1 MDTDMHGIDIGGLTL
16 RFSFVGQVTC
26 ESRSTIRV
34 AGPLAKTSIRRP
46 INHLSRWQAC
56 SLPVNF
62 VYCMVKTG
70 YYVGLPPSYAQL
82 RELSPVQMP
91 VNLQDV
97 RRAPLVDTLKGYHYD
112 VRQI

>member
-1 MDTDMHGIDIGGLTL
+1 
-16 RFSFVGQVTC
+16 
-26 ESRSTIRV
+26 
-34 AGPLAKTSIRRP
+34 
-46 INHLSRWQAC
+46 
-56 SLPVNF
+56 
-62 VYCMVKTG
+62 MVKTG